1 MFFSMLQPYEEDDG
15 IGFYLTLSLDVLFEV
30 LRFGDRHRL
39 TKLERVGRRLHHLV
53 EKWFGAMPFLRLD
66 IRLEPLRFAFF
77 YLNKLRFIYYR
88 RFFQ

>member
-1 MFFSMLQPYEEDDG
+1 MLQQYEEDDG

-53 EKWFGAMPFLRLD
+53 EKWFGEMPFLRLD
-66 IRLEPLRFAFF
+66 LNIKLEPLRFSFF
-77 YLNKLRFIYYR
+77 CLNKQGFIIED
-88 RFFQ
+88 FFQ